1 MTPHMA
7 QVAVVAVTYSPGPAL
22 RLFFDSLKSA
32 TGTPCELVLVDNGS
46 SDGSVAELVASE
58 DVRLIVA
65 EGNAGYGSA
74 ANLGVR
80 ATTSEFVVVANPD
93 VEWHPRALDALLE
106 ATERWPDAAAFGP
119 LVITA
124 RGDVYPSARQLPTL
138 SSGIGHALC
147 GWWWHGN
154 PWTAA
159 YRMDRQE
166 PIERITGWLS
176 GCCLLLRRSAFE
188 EIGGF
193 DPGYFMYFE
202 DVDLGERLGK
212 LGWQSVYV
220 PSASVTHTR
229 AHATSKY
236 AARMAAEHHR
246 SAWRYLSRRYAG
258 WRWLPVRAVLR
269 AGIAVRSLLAQRVP
283 LVAAGGGAE
292 REWLGNGHAR
302 SAMAQVREVHAP
314 VDQGARDLGA
324 AG

>member
-1 MTPHMA
+1 MTVP
-7 QVAVVAVTYSPGPAL
+7 VAVVAVTYSPGPAL
-22 RLFFDSLKSA
+22 RTFVESLKSA
-32 TGTPCELVLVDNGS
+32 TSAPCELVLVDNGS

-65 EGNAGYGSA
+65 DGNPGYGTA

-80 ATTSEFVVVANPD
+80 GTCGEFVVVANPD
-93 VEWHPRALDALLE
+93 VEWHPDAIDNLLE
-106 ATERWPDAAAFGP
+106 AARRWPDGAAFGP

-124 RGDVYPSARQLPTL
+124 HGDVYPSARQFPTL
-138 SSGIGHALC
+138 ATGIGHALC
-147 GWWWHGN
+147 GWWWRGN

-159 YRMDRQE
+159 YRLDRQA
-166 PIERITGWLS
+166 PVERATGWVS
-176 GCCLLLRRSAFE
+176 GCCMLLRRSVFE

-202 DVDLGERLGK
+202 DVDLCERMGK
-212 LGWQSVYV
+212 LGWKSVYV

-229 AHATSKY
+229 AHATRLY

-269 AGIAVRSLLAQRVP
+269 IGLAARSALAQRVP
-283 LVAAGGGAE
+283 RVAAGGGAE
-292 REWLGNGHAR
+292 REWLGNGHRQTAVT
-302 SAMAQVREVHAP
+302 SAHVREVPATLDHAK
-314 VDQGARDLGA
+314 RDLGA